1 MVDKLRNWLH
11 KCAMKFFDDVGK
23 LAIGSRVRF
32 LAEMISQDAA
42 EIYKTY
48 GTNLQPKWFPVFYLL
63 SKMGESNVTSIAE
76 TIGHS
81 HASVSKILT
90 EMSKARLLTEK
101 EDTQDR
107 RRTVVALSK
116 KGKEIAEKLEIQSQD
131 VNSAI
136 EEITQQASHDLW
148 AALAEWEYLLGKK
161 SLLERVT
168 DQRKKRE
175 SVDVQIVPYK
185 PKYQDA
191 FQALNEEWIKAYFKI
206 EEPDR
211 IALENPKKYILD
223 NGGFIFVALLN
234 DEPVGVC
241 ALMKRKDLGCFEL
254 AKMAVSPKAQG
265 KHIGYLLGKAIVDKA
280 ISLKEDRIFLESNTR
295 LVPAIKLYEKLGFK
309 KVVGKPS
316 PYERANIQMELILK

>member
-1 MVDKLRNWLH
+1 
-11 KCAMKFFDDVGK
+11 MKFFDDVGK
-23 LAIGSRVRF
+23 LAMGSRVRY
-32 LAEMISQDAA
+32 LADLISQDAA
-42 EIYKTY
+42 EIYKSY
-48 GTNLQPKWFPVFYLL
+48 ETNLQPKWFPVFYLL
-63 SKMGESNVTSIAE
+63 AKDGESNVTAIAE
-76 TIGHS
+76 SIGHS

-90 EMSKARLLTEK
+90 EMSNARLLSEK
-101 EDTQDR
+101 EDPTDR
-107 RRTVVALSK
+107 RRTVVSLSK
-116 KGKEIAEKLEIQSQD
+116 RGKEIAEKLETQSLD
-131 VNSAI
+131 VSAAI

-168 DQRKKRE
+168 AQRKKRE
-175 SVDVQIVPYK
+175 SMDVQIVPYK

-191 FQALNEEWIKAYFKI
+191 FHDLNEEWIKTYFKI

-223 NGGFIFVALLN
+223 KGGFIFVALLN

-241 ALMKRKDLGCFEL
+241 ALMKRDDLGCYEL

-265 KHIGYLLGKAIVDKA
+265 KQIGYLLGKAIVEKA
-280 ISLKEDRIFLESNTR
+280 ATLGTDRVFLESNTR
-295 LVPAIKLYEKLGFK
+295 LVPAIKLYEKLGFV

-316 PYERANIQMELILK
+316 PYERANIQMELKLK